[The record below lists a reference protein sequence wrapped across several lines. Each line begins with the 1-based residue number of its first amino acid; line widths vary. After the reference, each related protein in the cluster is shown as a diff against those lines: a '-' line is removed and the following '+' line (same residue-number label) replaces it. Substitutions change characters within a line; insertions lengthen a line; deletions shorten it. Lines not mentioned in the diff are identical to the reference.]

1 MFSIL
6 FSKLLATLT
15 AGALLASG
23 MPAVKSFTTFADRSE
38 EPVSKTGSLA
48 DRTVELESGGIAV
61 YDTVEGANLKRSG
74 KTVTVADTETL
85 GGCQVYY
92 PAGAKIT
99 LATAKS
105 DSDCWTLVGDDGNP
119 VLSRDSV
126 TVTGQKMRF
135 LGWSDWQ
142 TNGDGKQIGAP
153 ATVTGNIS
161 GVNLAK
167 QANGSAYTDITGE
180 SQTQVITMPAHAATV
195 YAVWADRL
203 IAGGAQSETD
213 CGDLGLNQGVT
224 IPSVNAA
231 YGETASAPAGWNKGD
246 ADKKTGYLFDHWD
259 KKNADGTYT
268 EVNWNDKLTEAITI
282 CPAFTPISYKVGF
295 DAHGGTGTMDD
306 QSFQYDEAQELTA
319 NTFTRVGYTF
329 TGWNTQADGKG
340 KAYNDRQKVTNLV
353 NTNGGK
359 ITLYAQWQ
367 PNEAGLRYHA
377 NGGTGADYTVSGAT
391 DASLTVEDGSK
402 FTRDGYTFTG
412 WKRDNA
418 TTGADVNA
426 RDMITLDADGVD
438 LYAQWKANP
447 ATILYDANHQGAT
460 GSTDTQTGETDGDVT
475 IQNNGFTL
483 NGYTFTGWNT
493 SPDGKNGNSYAA
505 EQKTKYPAGET
516 TLYAQWT
523 PNTATI
529 LYDANHQGATGST
542 DKQTGK
548 TDGDVTI
555 QNNGFTLNGYTFT
568 GWNTSPDGKN
578 GNSYAAGQKTKYP
591 AGETTLYAQWKANPS
606 RITYDRNADSIPN
619 GTVSGSTADTTG
631 VTDQQVNV
639 AENGFQA
646 SGYRF
651 KEWNTKPDG
660 TGTKYAEKAAFTLP
674 NTGSVTL
681 YAIWQEMSLSMPFS
695 GGDGLGF
702 NVAGPLTIAVI
713 ALVAGVAATQI
724 QKRRLASATGR
735 HATISGP
742 RHK

>member
-142 TNGDGKQIGAP
+142 TNGDGKQISAP

-306 QSFQYDEAQELTA
+306 QSFQYDEARELTA

-329 TGWNTQADGKG
+329 TGWKDGNG
-340 KAYNDRQKVTNLV
+340 TPYNDRQKVTNLV

-391 DASLTVEDGSK
+391 DARLTVEDGSK
-402 FTRDGYTFTG
+402 FTRDGYTFNG

-438 LYAQWKANP
+438 LYAQWTPNT

-460 GSTDTQTGETDGDVT
+460 GSTDTQTGKTDDDVT
-475 IQNNGFTL
+475 IQKNGFTL

-493 SPDGKNGNSYAA
+493 SPDGKNGTSYAA
-505 EQKTKYPAGET
+505 E
-516 TLYAQWT
+516 
-523 PNTATI
+523 
-529 LYDANHQGATGST
+529 
-542 DKQTGK
+542 
-548 TDGDVTI
+548 
-555 QNNGFTLNGYTFT
+555 
-568 GWNTSPDGKN
+568 
-578 GNSYAAGQKTKYP
+578 QKTKYP

-631 VTDQQVNV
+631 VTDQQVKV